1 MLSRISAYSV
11 TPSARIRSMDFF
23 AFQDEASYS
32 LPTASRPVGPMLPR
46 VLGLENFL
54 SISRPSKVSAAG
66 QGAAPWCVLRGTDLG
81 AQKSRCESLN
91 SRSSALTRR

>member
-11 TPSARIRSMDFF
+11 TRSARIRSVDFF

-46 VLGLENFL
+46 VSGLENFL
-54 SISRPSKVSAAG
+54 SISPPLEGFGGWPRGRPLV
-66 QGAAPWCVLRGTDLG
+66 RFE
-81 AQKSRCESLN
+81 RN
-91 SRSSALTRR
+91 